1 MHFAIEVIT
10 PKQTK
15 CLYEVMYPL
24 FVGDDREGI
33 FLSCYID
40 DRDYHQEMAKV
51 YVMVHL
57 ETFYIDHYID
67 QQADKRGASSF

>member
-1 MHFAIEVIT
+1 M
-10 PKQTK
+10 KN
-15 CLYEVMYPL
+15 PL

-51 YVMVHL
+51 YAIAKVYVMVYP
-57 ETFYIDHYID
+57 ETFYIDHYIE
-67 QQADKRGASSF
+67 

>member
-40 DRDYHQEMAKV
+40 DRDYHQETAKVYAITKV
-51 YVMVHL
+51 YVMVYL
-57 ETFYIDHYID
+57 ETFYIDHYFDHYID
-67 QQADKRGASSF
+67 Q

>member
-1 MHFAIEVIT
+1 MVMWVHL
-10 PKQTK
+10 KQEYP
-15 CLYEVMYPL
+15 YEVKNPL
-24 FVGDDREGI
+24 SIGDDREGI

-67 QQADKRGASSF
+67 QQVDKRGASCFWGTP

>member
-1 MHFAIEVIT
+1 MVMWVHL
-10 PKQTK
+10 KQEYP
-15 CLYEVMYPL
+15 YEVMYPL

-57 ETFYIDHYID
+57 ETFYID
-67 QQADKRGASSF
+67 QQVDKRGASCFWGTP